1 MGTKVNKTKLQQL
14 CDNLGFE
21 GLSVVDPEGQWWLS
35 PFMEREGHVHIVWI
49 PDFQY
54 TGFYGCPETNRRR
67 HSWEILKS
75 LKNKSLLP
83 WCVAGYF
90 NDILSYGDKMGR
102 IQQPTWRLDGFRRAV
117 NFCELQDL
125 GYVGNKFTWERGRGM
140 DLWVS
145 ERLDRALAT
154 TSWRVLF
161 NRATVYHMETA
172 CSDHM
177 ALFISLGISII
188 LYSPVK
194 FHFENSWLRETDVKE
209 AVEEGW
215 NRG

>member
-1 MGTKVNKTKLQQL
+1 MGTKK
-14 CDNLGFE
+14 DSG
-21 GLSVVDPEGQWWLS
+21 GLALLWREKGTFSVINSQKYFIDVE
-35 PFMEREGHVHIVWI
+35 VHIAGI

-75 LKNKSLLP
+75 LKNKSLLL
-83 WCVAGYF
+83 WCIAGDF
-90 NDILSYGDKMGR
+90 NDILSYGDKMGK
-102 IQQPTWRLDGFRRAV
+102 IQQPTWRLDGFRRA
-117 NFCELQDL
+117 
-125 GYVGNKFTWERGRGM
+125 
-140 DLWVS
+140 
-145 ERLDRALAT
+145 RLDRALAT
-154 TSWRVLF
+154 TAWRVLF

-215 NRG
+215 NPGKGQHIAS